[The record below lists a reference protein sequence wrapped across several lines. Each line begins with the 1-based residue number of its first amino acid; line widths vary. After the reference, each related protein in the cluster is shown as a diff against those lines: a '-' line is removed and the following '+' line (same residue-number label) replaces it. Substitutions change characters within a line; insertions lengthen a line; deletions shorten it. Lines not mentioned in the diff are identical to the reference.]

1 MLGLKQDP
9 LEEESALRT
18 AELPLPFYTRLLI
31 LYYLLL
37 TEAKG
42 QFAGAISLLPPHGL
56 GKLNSGHEVG
66 DPDFTC

>member
-9 LEEESALRT
+9 LEEESALLT
-18 AELPLPFYTRLLI
+18 ADSSVLHLI
-31 LYYLLL
+31 LISVYYLLL

-42 QFAGAISLLPPHGL
+42 QFTGAISLLPPHGL

-66 DPDFTC
+66 GPDFTC